1 MKQKTAA
8 AETKNKKPGLSSL
21 LQPYRNLIV
30 GLILLS
36 FVASALNLLIP
47 KIIARGIDAYTAGN
61 FNFAVVA
68 TEFIVA
74 AFFVFIFTYG
84 QSIVQTLASEKVA
97 RDLRTKLSKKISRQ
111 SYAYVQST
119 NPSKLLTNLTS
130 DIDAIKMFVAQAIV
144 SIASSLF
151 IIVGASALLLFI
163 NWRLALAVL
172 TMIPVIGFTFFFVFA
187 KVKALFKIRSENI
200 DRLNHVI
207 NESILGAALIR
218 VLNSQQSEYEKFM
231 AANTEARGLGMQI
244 LKLFASMIPIITFA
258 ANFSMLII
266 VTYGGHLVITNSL
279 SLGNFTAFNSYV
291 ALLIFPILII
301 GFMSNVIAQASASY
315 ERVREVL
322 EANEPEVIGKIVAP
336 LTGEIAVKNIN
347 LAFGEKPVLKNI
359 SFTIPAGTRTAIL
372 GPTAAGKTQ
381 LLYILTGL
389 TKPDSGEVKYDNH
402 TISEFEET
410 NFHEHLGFVFQ
421 DSIVFNTSIRE
432 NIAFNTKVTDVDLQK
447 AIQTSELNDFIQSL
461 PQGLETIVSER
472 GTSLSG
478 GQKQRIMLARALA
491 LNPQVLLLDDF
502 TARVDYSTE
511 QKILANVTANYPK
524 TTIISVTQRIASVKD
539 YDQIIVLMEGEMI
552 GIGTHDELL
561 ENSPEYMQLYQSQ
574 KSTSHYELRT

>member
-1 MKQKTAA
+1 MENSKPQKS
-8 AETKNKKPGLSSL
+8 GLSSL
-21 LQPYRNLIV
+21 LQPYRNLI
-30 GLILLS
+30 ILLIALS
-36 FVASALNLLIP
+36 FAASALNLLVP
-47 KIIARGIDAYTAGN
+47 KIIARGIDAYSAGT
-61 FNFAVVA
+61 FNFPVIT
-68 TEFIVA
+68 TEFILA
-74 AFFVFIFTYG
+74 AVFVFIFTYG

-111 SYAYVQST
+111 SYAYVQNT

-130 DIDAIKMFVAQAIV
+130 DIDSIKMFVAQAIV

-151 IIVGASALLLFI
+151 IIIGASALLLFI

-187 KVKALFKIRSENI
+187 KVKTLFKIRSENI

-218 VLNSQQSEYEKFM
+218 VLNSQQPEYEKFM
-231 AANTEARGLGMQI
+231 AANTEAKGLGMQI
-244 LKLFASMIPIITFA
+244 LRLFASMIPIITFA

-266 VTYGGHLVITNSL
+266 VTYGGHLVITDSL

-315 ERVREVL
+315 ERVSEVL
-322 EANEPEVIGKIVAP
+322 EATEPDVNGKITVP
-336 LTGEIAVKNIN
+336 LTGEIAVKNIS
-347 LAFGEKPVLKNI
+347 LAFDEKPVLKDI
-359 SFTIPAGTRTAIL
+359 SFTIKAGTKTAIL

-389 TKPDSGEVKYDNH
+389 TKPDSGEVRYDNH
-402 TISEFEET
+402 AIVEFEET

-421 DSIVFNTSIRE
+421 DSIVFNTTIRE
-432 NIAFNTKVTDVDLQK
+432 NIAFNTKVTDSDLQK
-447 AIQTSELNDFIQSL
+447 AIQTAELNDFIQAL
-461 PQGLETIVSER
+461 PDGLQTIVSER

-502 TARVDYSTE
+502 TARVDASTE
-511 QKILANVTANYPK
+511 QKILANVTANYPT
-524 TTIISVTQRIASVKD
+524 TTIISVTQRIASVKE

-552 GIGTHDELL
+552 GIGTHQELL
-561 ENSPEYMQLYQSQ
+561 EKSPEYMQLYQSQ
-574 KSTSHYELRT
+574 KSTSQYELRA

>member
-1 MKQKTAA
+1 MENSKKQKS
-8 AETKNKKPGLSSL
+8 GLSSL

-47 KIIARGIDAYTAGN
+47 KIIARGIDAYTAGA
-61 FNFAVVA
+61 FNFVVVA
-68 TEFIVA
+68 TEFSVA
-74 AFFVFIFTYG
+74 AIFVFIFTYG
-84 QSIVQTLASEKVA
+84 QSIMQTLASEKVA

-111 SYAYVQST
+111 SYAYVQNN

-151 IIVGASALLLFI
+151 IIVGASTLLLFI
-163 NWRLALAVL
+163 NWKLALAVL
-172 TMIPVIGFTFFFVFA
+172 TMIPVIGFTFFFVFS

-218 VLNSQQSEYEKFM
+218 VLNSQQPEYEKFM
-231 AANTEARGLGMQI
+231 VANTEARGLGMQI

-322 EANEPEVIGKIVAP
+322 EAHEPEVNGKIVTP
-336 LTGEIAVKNIN
+336 LTGMITVKNID
-347 LAFGEKPVLKNI
+347 LAFDEKPVLKDI
-359 SFTIPAGTRTAIL
+359 SFTIQPGTRTAIL

-389 TKPDSGEVKYDNH
+389 IEPNRGEVRYDNH
-402 TISEFEET
+402 AIGEFEEN

-421 DSIVFNTSIRE
+421 DSIIFNTSIRE
-432 NIAFNTKVTDVDLQK
+432 NIAFNTKVTDDDLQK
-447 AIQTSELNDFIQSL
+447 AITASELNDFILSL
-461 PQGLETIVSER
+461 PQGLETIISER

-491 LNPQVLLLDDF
+491 LNPQVLFLDDF

-511 QKILANVTANYPK
+511 QKILANVTALYPK

-552 GIGTHDELL
+552 GIGTHDALL

>member
-1 MKQKTAA
+1 MENSKPQKS
-8 AETKNKKPGLSSL
+8 GLSSL
-21 LQPYRNLIV
+21 LHPYRNLI
-30 GLILLS
+30 ILLIALS
-36 FVASALNLLIP
+36 FAASALNLLVP
-47 KIIARGIDAYTAGN
+47 KIIARGIDAYSAGT
-61 FNFAVVA
+61 FNFTWVT
-68 TEFIVA
+68 TEFILA
-74 AFFVFIFTYG
+74 AVFVFIFTYG

-111 SYAYVQST
+111 SYAYVQNA

-130 DIDAIKMFVAQAIV
+130 DIDSIKMFVAQAIV

-151 IIVGASALLLFI
+151 IIIGASALLLFI

-187 KVKALFKIRSENI
+187 KVKTLFKIRSENI

-218 VLNSQQSEYEKFM
+218 VLNSQQPEYEKFM
-231 AANTEARGLGMQI
+231 AANTEAKGLGMQI

-266 VTYGGHLVITNSL
+266 VTYGGHLVITDSL

-315 ERVREVL
+315 ERVSEVL
-322 EANEPEVIGKIVAP
+322 EATEPDVNGKITVP
-336 LTGEIAVKNIN
+336 LTGEIAVKNIS
-347 LAFGEKPVLKNI
+347 LAFDEKPVLKDI
-359 SFTIPAGTRTAIL
+359 SFTIKAGTKTAIL

-389 TKPDSGEVKYDNH
+389 TKPDSGEVRYDNH
-402 TISEFEET
+402 AIVEFEET

-421 DSIVFNTSIRE
+421 DSIVFNTTIRE
-432 NIAFNTKVTDVDLQK
+432 NIAFNTKVTDSDLQK
-447 AIQTSELNDFIQSL
+447 AIQTAELNDFIQTL
-461 PQGLETIVSER
+461 PDGLQTIVSER

-502 TARVDYSTE
+502 TARVDASTE
-511 QKILANVTANYPK
+511 QKILANVTANYPT
-524 TTIISVTQRIASVKD
+524 TTIISVTQRIASVKE

-552 GIGTHDELL
+552 GIGTHQELL
-561 ENSPEYMQLYQSQ
+561 EKSPEYMQLYQSQ
-574 KSTSHYELRT
+574 KSTSQYELRA